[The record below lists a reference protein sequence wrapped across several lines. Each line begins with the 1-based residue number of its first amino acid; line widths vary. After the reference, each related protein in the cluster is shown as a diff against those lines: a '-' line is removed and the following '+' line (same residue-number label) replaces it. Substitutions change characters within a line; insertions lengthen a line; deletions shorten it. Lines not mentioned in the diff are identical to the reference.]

1 MNHDVFM
8 LTVRMLLGRRR
19 TLLLLLFAALPILL
33 AVVFRLSATDGFSA
47 FVAAAA
53 QGGRIVAAGRV
64 PPVDLPVRED
74 LRTRLAWG
82 LVFALQPLAEP
93 ELVAALRREASRRGL
108 ALPDELVQHLL
119 TRFARDLASL
129 MRMLERLDRYA
140 MARARRPTVPLL
152 RAMLADEDGAW

>member
-1 MNHDVFM
+1 MSNQPRNILIITVDQMRYPRLKDAGGMAAELKDV
-8 LTVRMLLGRRR
+8 L
-19 TLLLLLFAALPILL
+19 
-33 AVVFRLSATDGFSA
+33 
-47 FVAAAA
+47 
-53 QGGRIVAAGRV
+53 
-64 PPVDLPVRED
+64 
-74 LRTRLAWG
+74 
-82 LVFALQPLAEP
+82 ALQPLAEP